1 MLYFTIT
8 RVPQHWYNSPMVS
21 IIIPFF
27 NTGESCAELVKQL
40 LNDKVRDLEIIC
52 VDDNSTDDSLK
63 KVREV
68 AKKDKRVKV
77 LHQEENHGTATSRNR
92 GLEEATGDYVVFL
105 DSDDDVADLFLS
117 KMLEAISEEDT
128 CLAVCGIRQ
137 NYLHSNKIVDKFTEP
152 ASPRR
157 DGEKWEEYILR
168 LMVEDAHLY
177 SCVNKIYDMSVI
189 KRGKVHFDVK
199 LDFAEDT
206 KFVLDYLKAAG
217 DGEINFV
224 PDPLYTYNY
233 GTPTSVVS
241 ESSLRWENWEKNFA
255 DVKVFVGRNPSKH
268 AQKLLKKL
276 HLRFK
281 ISHALAVARS
291 KKSLREKI
299 RCENPFVLLGAKII
313 VLIRG

>member
-1 MLYFTIT
+1 MI
-8 RVPQHWYNSPMVS
+8 S

-40 LNDKVRDLEIIC
+40 LNDKQRDLEIIC
-52 VDDNSTDDSLK
+52 IDDCSTDDSFK
-63 KVREV
+63 KIATVC
-68 AKKDKRVKV
+68 KKDKRARVVK
-77 LHQEENHGTATSRNR
+77 QDKNQGSAASRNR
-92 GLEEATGDYVVFL
+92 GLEEATGDYIVFI

-117 KMLEAISEEDT
+117 KMLEAISEEDV

-152 ASPRR
+152 GSERR
-157 DGEKWEEYILR
+157 NGEKWEEYILR

-177 SCVNKIYDMSVI
+177 SCVNKIYDASVI
-189 KRGKVHFDVK
+189 KRGKVRFNTE

-217 DGEINFV
+217 DSIINFV

-241 ESSLRWENWEKNFA
+241 ESSLRWKNWEKNFA
-255 DVKVFVGRNPSKH
+255 DIKTFVGRNPSKY

-276 HLRFK
+276 YLRFK
-281 ISHALAVARS
+281 ISHALAVTRS
-291 KKSLREKI
+291 KKSFREKI
-299 RCENPFVLLGAKII
+299 HYENPFVLICARII
-313 VLIRG
+313 VVLRG